1 MPGSFDPVEDGTG
14 NILRQQPRSVATN
27 VVVLAEHHERGD
39 LDRLQGAMH
48 AEKRFPLAQHLR
60 EGMSQSNK
68 RCCANQARHMATI
81 TPAAI
86 GI

>member
-14 NILRQQPRSVATN
+14 NILRQQPRSIPAN
-27 VVVLAEHHERGD
+27 VVVLAKHHERGD

-60 EGMSQSNK
+60 EGMSQSDE
-68 RCCANQARHMATI
+68 RRAADQTAHVPAVTR
-81 TPAAI
+81 AAI

>member
-14 NILRQQPRSVATN
+14 NILRQQPRSIPAN
-27 VVVLAEHHERGD
+27 VVVLAKHHERGN

-60 EGMSQSNK
+60 QGMSQSGE
-68 RCCANQARHMATI
+68 RRA
-81 TPAAI
+81 PD
-86 GI
+86 

>member
-14 NILRQQPRSVATN
+14 NILRQQPRGIPAN
-27 VVVLAEHHERGD
+27 VVVLAEYHERRD

-60 EGMSQSNK
+60 QGMSQSGE
-68 RCCANQARHMATI
+68 RR
-81 TPAAI
+81 AAD
-86 GI
+86 

>member
-14 NILRQQPRSVATN
+14 NILRQQPRSIPTN

-60 EGMSQSNK
+60 QGMSQSDE
-68 RCCANQARHMATI
+68 RRAADQAAHVPAVTR
-81 TPAAI
+81 AAI

>member
-60 EGMSQSNK
+60 EGMSQSGE
-68 RCCANQARHMATI
+68 RRAADQTAHVPAVTR
-81 TPAAI
+81 AAI